1 MMNISLYTPD
11 RKAQWDEFVRASKNG
26 TFLHLRD
33 YMDYHADRFRDHSLM
48 FYGHDDRLAAVLPAN
63 AIDNQLWSH
72 QGLTYGG
79 LLLSPNARATE
90 VGRMFK
96 ALVAYMSANGLR
108 KLHLKDVPHIYHRQP
123 SDESEYWMWRYGATM
138 ETCLISTTVPLHPK
152 LPIVIEKRR
161 NRGVKKALKS
171 GLNIQFNAP
180 IDDFWPI
187 VQENLRIRYGVSPVH
202 SLKEIKLLQNRFP
215 DQILCH
221 VVRNAE
227 GSAVAGIVLYECNE
241 RVVHIQYPHATPEG
255 KQQGALDLLYMTLI
269 EDYRQRNTFDYFDFG
284 TSNERAGYYLNDNL
298 ILQKEGF
305 GGRGVTYKTYS
316 LTVR

>member
-1 MMNISLYTPD
+1 MQPL
-11 RKAQWDEFVRASKNG
+11 WDDFVRTSKNG
-26 TFLHLRD
+26 TFLHLRA
-33 YMDYHADRFRDHSLM
+33 YMDYHSDRFQDHSLM
-48 FYGHDDRLAAVLPAN
+48 FYGDSDRLVAVLPAN
-63 AIDNQLWSH
+63 VVDDQLWSH

-123 SDESEYWMWRYGATM
+123 SDESEYWLWRYGATM

-152 LPIVIEKRR
+152 LPIVVERRR
-161 NRGVKKALKS
+161 NRGVKKALEA
-171 GLNIQFNAP
+171 GLIIDHNAP
-180 IDDFWPI
+180 IDLLWPI
-187 VQENLRIRYGVSPVH
+187 VQNNLLKRYDVSPVH
-202 SLKEIKLLQNRFP
+202 SLDEMKLLQSRFP

-221 VVRNAE
+221 VVRDAE
-227 GSAVAGIVLYECNE
+227 GTVVAGAVLYECNE
-241 RVVHIQYPHATPEG
+241 RVVHVQYGHASEEG
-255 KQQGALDLLYMTLI
+255 KQMGALDLLYMTLI
-269 EDYRQRNTFDYFDFG
+269 DEYRRKETFDFFDYG
-284 TSNERAGYYLNDNL
+284 NSNERAGYYLNDNL